1 MIVTIARQN
10 GAQGEAVGRAVADA
24 LGWPYLDREIIAQA
38 AATAHVSEATIEQ
51 AERVPSLLTRMMEAL
66 GRYPAG
72 FELADTLPGM
82 PTAPPL
88 SSDAYRAF
96 IEQVIQQLAEHSD
109 AVIIGHAAGAVLRG
123 SARTVNVLV
132 CAPLSQRA
140 RLTAAEEGVSRDEA
154 ERLVKARDAERGDF
168 HQRYYHVR
176 WQDPAAYDLVVNT
189 GRLPVSAAAAMVV
202 DLVRARL
209 ED

>member
-24 LGWPYLDREIIAQA
+24 LGWRYVDREIIAQA
-38 AATAHVSEATIEQ
+38 AAMANVSEATIEQ

-72 FELADTLPGM
+72 FELAETIAGVP
-82 PTAPPL
+82 PTPPL

-96 IEQVIQQLAEHSD
+96 IEQVIQQLAEQTD
-109 AVIIGHAAGAVLRG
+109 AVIIGHAASAVLRG
-123 SARTVNVLV
+123 SPQAVHVLI
-132 CAPLSQRA
+132 CAPFDQRV
-140 RLTAAEEGVSRDEA
+140 RLTAADEGVSREEA
-154 ERLVKARDAERGDF
+154 ARLVRMRDAERGDYY
-168 HQRYYHVR
+168 QRYYQVK
-176 WQDPAAYDLVVNT
+176 WQDPAAYDLVINT
-189 GRLPVSAAAAMVV
+189 GRLSVSAAAGMIV

-209 ED
+209 EG

>member
-10 GAQGEAVGRAVADA
+10 GAQGEAVGRAVADG
-24 LGWPYLDREIIAQA
+24 LDWPYLDREIIAQA
-38 AATAHVSEATIEQ
+38 AAMAHVSEATIEQ

-72 FELADTLPGM
+72 FELADTLPTV
-82 PTAPPL
+82 PAAPPL
-88 SSDAYRAF
+88 SSDAYRAL
-96 IEQVIQQLAEHSD
+96 IEQVIQQLAEQSD

-123 SARTVNVLV
+123 SSQTVNVLV
-132 CAPLSQRA
+132 CAPLTQRA
-140 RLTAAEEGVSRDEA
+140 RLTAAEEGISREEA
-154 ERLVKARDAERGDF
+154 ERLVRARDAERGDF
-168 HQRYYHVR
+168 HQRYYQVR

-202 DLVRARL
+202 ELVRARL